1 MDEIAGLI
9 AKFGVPTVLVAAL
22 VFIVIRGRINF
33 QYPRQDDEPKTPAPK
48 LPEPPKKELPSG
60 D

>member
-1 MDEIAGLI
+1 MGEITGLV

-22 VFIVIRGRINF
+22 VFIIIRGRINF
-33 QYPRQDDEPKTPAPK
+33 QYPREDDEPKAPAPK
-48 LPEPPKKELPSG
+48 LPEPPKEELSSG